1 MCDDSSNSFD
11 SMIYREMIGSFM
23 YMRNTGPNICF
34 TVSTKSEFLM
44 DLRHVH
50 LVAAKNILR
59 YLKAIV
65 YYGKIIRLTY
75 TVMLI
80 QIGKVAPL
88 TGRTLHVATLV
99 WDLT

>member
-11 SMIYREMIGSFM
+11 SMIYREIIGSFM
-23 YMRNTGPNICF
+23 YMRNTRPNICF
-34 TVSTKSEFLM
+34 AVSKKIQFPM

-50 LVAAKNILR
+50 LVSTKNILR
-59 YLKAIV
+59 YLKGIV

-88 TGRTLHVATLV
+88 TGRTLHIATLV
-99 WDLT
+99 CDPT